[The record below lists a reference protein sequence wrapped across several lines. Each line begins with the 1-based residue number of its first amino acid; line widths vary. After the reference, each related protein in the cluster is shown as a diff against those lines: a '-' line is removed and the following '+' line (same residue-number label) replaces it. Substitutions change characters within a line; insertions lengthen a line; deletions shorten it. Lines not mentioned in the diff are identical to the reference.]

1 MPTLALP
8 PTLTHAEVPL
18 CLQALANACGAA
30 GSSAGGSK
38 GELSGQTLVAD
49 ASALSHFDS
58 SALAVL
64 LEARR
69 VAAAQAMGFSVQG
82 LPARLAGLASL
93 YGVADLLTGQEQVNR
108 APSAGQ

>member
-8 PTLTHAEVPL
+8 STLTHAEVAQ
-18 CLQALANACGAA
+18 CLQALATACSAA
-30 GSSAGGSK
+30 GSSS
-38 GELSGQTLVAD
+38 GESALRSEDGPSAQTLVAD

-69 VAAAQAMGFSVQG
+69 LAIAQAMRFSVQG
-82 LPARLAGLASL
+82 LPARLAGLAAL
-93 YGVADLLTGQEQVNR
+93 YGVSDLLVG
-108 APSAGQ
+108 P

>member
-8 PTLTHAEVPL
+8 STLTHAEVPI
-18 CLQALANACGAA
+18 CLQALAKACGTA
-30 GSSAGGSK
+30 GPSSGGPALRSE
-38 GELSGQTLVAD
+38 GGPSGQTLVAD

-69 VAAAQAMGFSVQG
+69 LATAQAMGFSVQG
-82 LPARLAGLASL
+82 LPARLAGLAAL
-93 YGVADLLTGQEQVNR
+93 YGVTDLL
-108 APSAGQ
+108 AGL